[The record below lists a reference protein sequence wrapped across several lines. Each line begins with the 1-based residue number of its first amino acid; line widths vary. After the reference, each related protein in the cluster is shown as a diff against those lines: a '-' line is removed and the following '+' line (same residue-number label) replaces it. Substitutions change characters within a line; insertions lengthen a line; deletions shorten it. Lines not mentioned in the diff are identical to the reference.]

1 MSALTHVR
9 DPIGDIAVDPTSGR
23 VVTTHPRDCTV
34 SIGDADDPANATAI
48 RVNGDPLAV
57 AVTGGRAFVA
67 TTSASYDAVS
77 VLDLDT
83 RTVVSVHPLA
93 FHITGIAV
101 SPDGARLFAAR
112 TGRLGS
118 DVAVLDLATADITS
132 IPVAARGASS
142 VDGIRTDSAGHL
154 YVSLCSYGDGRLV
167 VIDSA
172 RRQVVSTVRVGA
184 PLRDITVSPDGAVG
198 YVLAH
203 HPHGA
208 AEAICIDLAHRAIG
222 AVVDVS
228 ESATQVI
235 TSPDGSEIYVV
246 DRDGIAVICATDGR
260 LIQRIKVDARP
271 SCIAMSSATGRL
283 HVADHAG
290 NVTTL
295 PVVTLVRQAV
305 AS

>member
-1 MSALTHVR
+1 VSALTHVR
-9 DPIGDIAVDPTSGR
+9 DPIGDIAVDPASGR
-23 VVTTHPRDCTV
+23 LVTTHPRDCMV
-34 SIGDADDPANATAI
+34 SIGDADDPANAIAV

-83 RTVVSVHPLA
+83 KTVVAVHPLA

-101 SPDGARLFAAR
+101 SPDGSRLFAAR

-118 DVAVLDLATADITS
+118 DVAVVDLATADITS

-142 VDGIRTDSAGHL
+142 VDAIRTDSAGHL
-154 YVSLCSYGDGRLV
+154 YASLCSYGDGRLV

-184 PLRDITVSPDGAVG
+184 PVRDMTVSPDGAVG

-208 AEAICIDLAHRAIG
+208 AAVIYIDLAHRAIG

-228 ESATQVI
+228 ESATQVV
-235 TSPDGSEIYVV
+235 TSPDGSEVYVV
-246 DRDGIAVICATDGR
+246 DRDGIAVICASDGR
-260 LIQRIKVDARP
+260 LFKRITVDARP

-283 HVADHAG
+283 YVADHAG

-295 PVVTLVRQAV
+295 SVVTPVLQAV